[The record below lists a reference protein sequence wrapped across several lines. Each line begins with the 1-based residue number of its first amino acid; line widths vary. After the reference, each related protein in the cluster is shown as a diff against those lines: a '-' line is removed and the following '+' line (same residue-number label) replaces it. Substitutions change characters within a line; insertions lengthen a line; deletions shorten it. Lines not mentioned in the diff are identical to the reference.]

1 MRAVNLLPRDE
12 AQRRTP
18 KVAAPMLAVGLLP
31 LVIGGALAG
40 AYSMESGKVA
50 DKRLQLAAVEAEL
63 ARTPAPVP
71 IDPTNTA
78 LATEK
83 NSRIGAVSDALGR
96 RLAFDRVLRELSLVL
111 PEDVWL
117 SSMQAQSPEGALAAG
132 SAPAPA
138 QAPPASTESGEA
150 APAATTS
157 APAATTGA
165 TAADSPF
172 VLIGFT
178 YSQEGVA
185 RLLSRL
191 SVLPHLSNVRLSSSV
206 RVPAGKRYVV
216 EFTITADL
224 RSPKESS

>member
-1 MRAVNLLPRDE
+1 MRAVNLLPRDD

-40 AYSMESGKVA
+40 AHSMESGKVA
-50 DKRLQLAAVEAEL
+50 DKRAQLAAVEAVL

-96 RLAFDRVLRELSLVL
+96 RVAFDRLLRELSLVL

-117 SSMQAQSPEGALAAG
+117 SSMRALSPDGAVAAG

-138 QAPPASTESGEA
+138 PPASTASGEA

-157 APAATTGA
+157 APAAATGS
-165 TAADSPF
+165 TPADSPF

-191 SVLPHLSNVRLSSSV
+191 AVLPHLSNVRLTSSV
-206 RVPAGKRYVV
+206 RVPAGKRSVV
-216 EFTITADL
+216 EFTISADL
-224 RSPKESS
+224 RTPKESS

>member
-18 KVAAPMLAVGLLP
+18 KVAAPMLALGLLP
-31 LVIGGALAG
+31 IVIGGALAS

-50 DKRLQLAAVEAEL
+50 DKRVQLAAVEAEL

-71 IDPTNTA
+71 IDPTNSA

-96 RLAFDRVLRELSLVL
+96 RVAFDRVLRELSLVL

-117 SSMQAQSPEGALAAG
+117 SSMKAQSPDAALSAG
-132 SAPAPA
+132 PAPAPA
-138 QAPPASTESGEA
+138 PPGSTASGEA

-157 APAATTGA
+157 APAAA
-165 TAADSPF
+165 TASTPLDSPF
-172 VLIGFT
+172 LLIGFT

-191 SVLPHLSNVRLSSSV
+191 SVLPHLSNVRLTSSV
-206 RVPAGKRYVV
+206 RVPAGKRSVV
-216 EFTITADL
+216 QFTITADL

>member
-18 KVAAPMLAVGLLP
+18 KVAAPMLAAGLLP

-50 DKRLQLAAVEAEL
+50 DKRVQLAAVEAEL

-78 LATEK
+78 LASEK
-83 NSRIGAVSDALGR
+83 SSRIGAVGDALGR

-132 SAPAPA
+132 SAPA
-138 QAPPASTESGEA
+138 QAPPASTEGGEA

-206 RVPAGKRYVV
+206 RVPAGKRFVV

>member
-1 MRAVNLLPRDE
+1 MRAVNLLPRDD

-50 DKRLQLAAVEAEL
+50 DKRAQLAAVEAEL

-96 RLAFDRVLRELSLVL
+96 RVAFDRLLRELSLVL

-117 SSMQAQSPEGALAAG
+117 SNMQAQSPDAALSSG
-132 SAPAPA
+132 PAPAPA
-138 QAPPASTESGEA
+138 APDSSASGEA
-150 APAATTS
+150 APAATT
-157 APAATTGA
+157 PAAAASPGA
-165 TAADSPF
+165 ESPF

-191 SVLPHLSNVRLSSSV
+191 SVLPHLSNVRLTSSV
-206 RVPAGKRYVV
+206 RVPAGKRAVV

>member
-1 MRAVNLLPRDE
+1 MRAVNLLPRDD

-31 LVIGGALAG
+31 LVVVGALAG

-50 DKRLQLAAVEAEL
+50 DKRAQLTAVEAEL

-96 RLAFDRVLRELSLVL
+96 RVAFDRVLRELSLVL

-117 SSMQAQSPEGALAAG
+117 SSMQAQSPDGALAAG

-138 QAPPASTESGEA
+138 PPASTASGEA

-157 APAATTGA
+157 APPAAATGSTPA
-165 TAADSPF
+165 NSPF

-191 SVLPHLSNVRLSSSV
+191 SVLPHLSNVRLTSSV
-206 RVPAGKRYVV
+206 RVPAGKRSVV